1 MFILGHSRQA
11 CPHEMHCSLCIQI
24 ISPQFEQIHFLFSF
38 LTKDLMPF
46 VCISFRLWRT
56 LTPYLDV
63 YRFSKWL
70 IWAHGS
76 SSQLKQYLK
85 QPLINFSQFFIRQAT
100 QDFDL
105 KMSSRQ
111 PGHAFIFLICARQR
125 RQFIPQGAINLEFV
139 FFNFVIMTLVVWQ
152 SFVIPQAPLAVY
164 RTNIF
169 LGACTALDNRCT
181 QWTNERNRT
190 YSTFLF

>member
-11 CPHEMHCSLCIQI
+11 CPHEMHCTLCIQI

-70 IWAHGS
+70 IWAHGN

-85 QPLINFSQFFIRQAT
+85 QPLINFSQFFIRQAV

-125 RQFIPQGAINLEFV
+125 RQFIPQGAINLDPNWAILSADESQLSGLARF
-139 FFNFVIMTLVVWQ
+139 Q
-152 SFVIPQAPLAVY
+152 SYWLKKMATA
-164 RTNIF
+164 NI
-169 LGACTALDNRCT
+169 A
-181 QWTNERNRT
+181 EMK
-190 YSTFLF
+190 